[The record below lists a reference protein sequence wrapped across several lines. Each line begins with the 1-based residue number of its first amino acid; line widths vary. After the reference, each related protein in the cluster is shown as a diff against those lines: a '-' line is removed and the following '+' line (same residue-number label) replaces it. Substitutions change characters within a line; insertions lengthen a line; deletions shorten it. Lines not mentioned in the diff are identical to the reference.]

1 MQNSN
6 GTTRHRQVVEN
17 CFLFFYNNIDSLE
30 VLSRKVSRTIR
41 PGRKRKTNFSI
52 ITSFAWFVIDYCSS
66 PISLPRSRF
75 LGERCVTFKKRLRGR
90 LFTNQSV
97 EKMLCYYKNT
107 NWKLLIQWSKQSFL
121 GLLKTKGT
129 FWSEALASS
138 ETLQFTGN
146 CIFISSWWGDWKG
159 ARYFFISLF
168 LFRSMY
174 CIYPMYVGLK
184 IGVLASK
191 ILNCIWQP

>member
-30 VLSRKVSRTIR
+30 VLSRNVSKTIR

-52 ITSFAWFVIDYCSS
+52 ITSFAWFVIDYSSS

-97 EKMLCYYKNT
+97 EKMLCYCKNT

-121 GLLKTKGT
+121 GLRQRVHFDLKHLLYQKH
-129 FWSEALASS
+129 FNLQ
-138 ETLQFTGN
+138 ETAFLLVVDEKIEREPG
-146 CIFISSWWGDWKG
+146 
-159 ARYFFISLF
+159 ISLF
-168 LFRSMY
+168 PFSCLGQ
-174 CIYPMYVGLK
+174 CIVFTQCM
-184 IGVLASK
+184 
-191 ILNCIWQP
+191 

>member
-52 ITSFAWFVIDYCSS
+52 ITSVAWFVIDYSSS

-121 GLLKTKGT
+121 GLRQRVHFDLKHLLHQKH
-129 FWSEALASS
+129 FNLQ
-138 ETLQFTGN
+138 ETAFLLVVDEEIEREPG
-146 CIFISSWWGDWKG
+146 
-159 ARYFFISLF
+159 ISLF
-168 LFRSMY
+168 PFSCFR
-174 CIYPMYVGLK
+174 PVN
-184 IGVLASK
+184 VLY
-191 ILNCIWQP
+191 LPNVCRP